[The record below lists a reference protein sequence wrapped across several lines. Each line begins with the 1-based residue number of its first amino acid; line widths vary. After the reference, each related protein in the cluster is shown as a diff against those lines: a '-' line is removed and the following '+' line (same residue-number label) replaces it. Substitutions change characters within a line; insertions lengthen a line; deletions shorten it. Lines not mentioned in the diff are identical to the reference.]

1 MGNTPDW
8 VFYRHDGPSEAEVMP
23 RLIAE
28 FPGLRTRWEKHL
40 QFYEGKSPGN
50 YIDITLFVHFV
61 VEDLYPSGKTEE
73 VQRAF
78 DLMEDWLKNG
88 HVNVRELVVVG
99 FLEDLQNLASQQPF
113 GKEAFIPFLG
123 PESRKAWDDL
133 EKFWAGEG
141 NVSRGSA

>member
-28 FPGLRTRWEKHL
+28 FPGLRPRWEEHL

-50 YIDITLFVHFV
+50 YVDISLFVRFIV
-61 VEDLYPSGKTEE
+61 QDLYPSGKIEE

-78 DLMEDWLKNG
+78 DLMEHWLKNG
-88 HVNVRELVVVG
+88 HANVRQLVVVG

-113 GKEAFIPFLG
+113 GKEAFIPFLR
-123 PESRKAWDDL
+123 PKSREAWDDL
-133 EKFWAGEG
+133 ERFWAGEG
-141 NVSRGSA
+141 SANRS

>member
-1 MGNTPDW
+1 MNNPDW
-8 VFYRHDGPSEAEVMP
+8 VFYSHDGPTEAEVMP

-28 FPGLRTRWEKHL
+28 FPGLRHRWDKHL
-40 QFYEGKSPGN
+40 ESCKGESPGS
-50 YIDITLFVHFV
+50 YLDIALFVHFV
-61 VEDLYPSGKTEE
+61 VEDLYASGKTEE

-88 HVNVRELVVVG
+88 HVHVQELVVIG

-123 PESRKAWDDL
+123 PKSREAWYDL
-133 EKFWAGEG
+133 EKFWAGKG
-141 NVSRGSA
+141 NVG